1 MVTSRKHIPRPIAA
15 STIVLAGV
23 IWGGSFAA
31 MQHALQGGLSVGAL
45 VSLRFLIAAAAL
57 AVLAGFMRLPWN
69 RRAVVEGVWLGLL
82 LTAIFWLQVDGLRYT
97 TTAKSAFI
105 TGLYVMFT
113 PLIATFWG
121 EHVRWQHAAGAAL
134 ATVGLYALVH
144 VPGQPWGG
152 WNRGDFE
159 TLLCSAICGVQ
170 IVLTSRYNRRSNT
183 WILLTVQVAVVG
195 IISVVITAVL
205 PGAYGFQGVAAALR
219 KPDVLASIA
228 YITALAT
235 LFCFWAM
242 NTMQAYL
249 TSTEAAVMFTSEPV
263 AAAVISI
270 FWLHE
275 AMRPT
280 QLLGGAVIVLAMLF
294 SEIVPAIQRRA
305 AAVSEAAD

>member
-1 MVTSRKHIPRPIAA
+1 LR
-15 STIVLAGV
+15 
-23 IWGGSFAA
+23 
-31 MQHALQGGLSVGAL
+31 GGLSVGAL
-45 VSLRFLIAAAAL
+45 LSLRFLIAAVAL
-57 AVLAGFMRLPWN
+57 AVLAWFMHLPWN
-69 RRAVVEGVWLGLL
+69 RRAVIEGAWLGLI
-82 LTAIFWLQVDGLRYT
+82 LTAIFWLQVDGLRFT

-121 EHVRWQHAAGAAL
+121 EHVRWQHGAGAAI

-159 TLLCSAICGVQ
+159 TLLCSALCGVQ
-170 IVLTSRYNRRSNT
+170 IVLTTRYNRRSNT

-195 IISVVITAVL
+195 ILSALITTVL
-205 PGAYGFQGVAAALR
+205 SAHYGFPGTFAALR
-219 KPDVLASIA
+219 HTDVLASIA
-228 YITALAT
+228 YIAALAT
-235 LFCFWAM
+235 VFCFWAQ
-242 NTMQAYL
+242 NTMQAHL

-263 AAAVISI
+263 SAAVISV

-305 AAVSEAAD
+305 AISEVAD

>member
-1 MVTSRKHIPRPIAA
+1 MVTTRNHIPRPIAA
-15 STIVLAGV
+15 STIVVAGS
-23 IWGGSFAA
+23 IWGASFAA
-31 MQHALQGGLSVGAL
+31 MQHALRGGLSVGAL
-45 VSLRFLIAAAAL
+45 LSLRFLIAAVAL
-57 AVLAGFMRLPWN
+57 AIIAWFMHVPWN
-69 RRAVVEGVWLGLL
+69 RRAVLEGVWLGLI

-113 PLIATFWG
+113 PLVATIWG
-121 EHVRWQHAAGAAL
+121 EHVRWQHAAGALIASL
-134 ATVGLYALVH
+134 GLYALVH

-159 TLLCSAICGVQ
+159 TLLCSVLCGVQ
-170 IVLTSRYNRRSNT
+170 IVLTTRYNRRSNT

-195 IISVVITAVL
+195 ILSALITAVL
-205 PGAYGFQGVAAALR
+205 PGAYGFQNLVSALR
-219 KPDVLASIA
+219 KPDVLAAIA
-228 YITALAT
+228 YIAALAT
-235 LFCFWAM
+235 VFCFWAQ
-242 NTMQAYL
+242 NTMQAHL

-305 AAVSEAAD
+305 TISEAAD

>member
-1 MVTSRKHIPRPIAA
+1 MTTGKHIPRPIAA
-15 STIVLAGV
+15 TTIVLAGA

-31 MQHALQGGLSVGAL
+31 MQHALNGGLSVGAL
-45 VSLRFLIAAAAL
+45 VSLRFVIAAVAL
-57 AVLAGFMRLPWN
+57 AILAAFMRLPWN
-69 RRAVVEGVWLGLL
+69 WRAVLEGVWLGLI

-121 EHVRWQHAAGAAL
+121 EHVRWQHAAGAAI
-134 ATVGLYALVH
+134 ATIGLYALVH

-170 IVLTSRYNRRSNT
+170 IVLTARYNRRSNT

-195 IISVVITAVL
+195 VLSALITAVL

-219 KPDVLASIA
+219 KPDVLASVA

-235 LFCFWAM
+235 VFCFWAM
-242 NTMQAYL
+242 NTMQAHL

-263 AAAVISI
+263 AAAVISV

-280 QLLGGAVIVLAMLF
+280 QLLGGAAIVLAMLF

-305 AAVSEAAD
+305 AVSEAAD

>member
-31 MQHALQGGLSVGAL
+31 MQHALNGGLSVGAL
-45 VSLRFLIAAAAL
+45 VSLRFLIAAVAL

-69 RRAVVEGVWLGLL
+69 RRAVLEGVWLGLL

-134 ATVGLYALVH
+134 ATLGLYALVH

-170 IVLTSRYNRRSNT
+170 IVLTSPLQPPLEYVDSADSASGGRGDNLGGNYSSSARSL
-183 WILLTVQVAVVG
+183 WFSRCGRSVAQARCTRVHCLHHRACY
-195 IISVVITAVL
+195 SVL
-205 PGAYGFQGVAAALR
+205 
-219 KPDVLASIA
+219 
-228 YITALAT
+228 
-235 LFCFWAM
+235 
-242 NTMQAYL
+242 
-249 TSTEAAVMFTSEPV
+249 
-263 AAAVISI
+263 
-270 FWLHE
+270 
-275 AMRPT
+275 
-280 QLLGGAVIVLAMLF
+280 LLGDEHDAGVSDLDGGGGDVHVRASRCGRDLHLLA
-294 SEIVPAIQRRA
+294 A
-305 AAVSEAAD
+305 